1 MYSELHPPHLIDF
14 ANIYNNW
21 RRDYAFR
28 LSTIGTS
35 SLTNQ
40 ICNDDPNEWRRLL
53 RDSANHKVDDLQ
65 PEAKTVI
72 DTLADRA
79 LINF

>member
-1 MYSELHPPHLIDF
+1 MRF
-14 ANIYNNW
+14 V
-21 RRDYAFR
+21 

-40 ICNDDPNEWRRLL
+40 INNDDPSEWRRLL
-53 RDSANHKVDDLQ
+53 RDLANHKMDDLHS
-65 PEAKTVI
+65 EAKAVI

-79 LINF
+79 LEKLLQ

>member
-1 MYSELHPPHLIDF
+1 MRF
-14 ANIYNNW
+14 V
-21 RRDYAFR
+21 

-40 ICNDDPNEWRRLL
+40 INNSDPSEWRSLL
-53 RDSANHKVDDLQ
+53 RDSANHKMDDLDA
-65 PEAKTVI
+65 ETKAVI

-79 LINF
+79 LNLLRQGNVQLNPSNQC

>member
-1 MYSELHPPHLIDF
+1 MRF
-14 ANIYNNW
+14 V
-21 RRDYAFR
+21 

-40 ICNDDPNEWRRLL
+40 IRNDDPSEWRRLL
-53 RDSANHKVDDLQ
+53 RDSANHKMDDLP
-65 PEAKTVI
+65 PEAKAAI

-79 LINF
+79 LGETPSKRTPNSTVESVPN